1 MENICYV
8 LKNLQLE
15 INCIALQSK
24 YHFVVGYSLTGDS
37 NGYDYSSTV
46 ANNGYLG
53 SKDNYQNGAGSFY
66 GAGDAN
72 HKLSNHA
79 NSHSLINVGGQGNV
93 GGGDVGNSYSGYSVN
108 NNGNEYAGYS
118 NIYENSASESYTNT
132 PTRAASLPLRGY
144 IGGNN
149 GDSIFNAFST
159 DSVHK
164 DSDISQYAASSSSSS
179 SKRIPAYSG
188 YSKPTRVTENY
199 PEGSADSS
207 VQGYQD
213 SSGASSYS
221 ESDHIYT
228 SYSPG
233 GLTSEYSFGKQKND
247 PLNLKGGNKYNGVY
261 SILSG
266 TRYTRGNTGHV
277 SYNRDIP
284 SFMSGSPGSHFSKAP
299 GTYSSGKLSKYGYK
313 NLSNSRYAP
322 TSGVTYTR
330 DRDGYYMP
338 YSKGSG
344 KIILIKNNSPSYMG
358 RVYSDEPL
366 YASSNGGYK
375 SKSGFANGY
384 PASLNF
390 DGYTGSSSYDDGP
403 TILRR
408 YRTSNGPMF
417 LQKSIYP

>member
-1 MENICYV
+1 M
-8 LKNLQLE
+8 
-15 INCIALQSK
+15 
-24 YHFVVGYSLTGDS
+24 
-37 NGYDYSSTV
+37 
-46 ANNGYLG
+46 G
-53 SKDNYQNGAGSFY
+53 SKDSYQNGAGSFY
-66 GAGDAN
+66 GAGDTN

-93 GGGDVGNSYSGYSVN
+93 GGGDVGGGNSYNGYSVN

-118 NIYENSASESYTNT
+118 NIYENSASESYNT
-132 PTRAASLPLRGY
+132 PTRSASIPLKGY

-149 GDSIFNAFST
+149 GESIFNAFSS

-164 DSDISQYAASSSSSS
+164 DSDIGQYAASSSSSS
-179 SKRIPAYSG
+179 KKIPAYSG
-188 YSKPTRVTENY
+188 YSRPTRITENY
-199 PEGSADSS
+199 PEGSVDSG

-213 SSGASSYS
+213 SSSASSYS
-221 ESDHIYT
+221 ESDHIYAP
-228 SYSPG
+228 YSPS

-261 SILSG
+261 SIPSD

-284 SFMSGSPGSHFSKAP
+284 SFMSGSSGQGSLFSKIH
-299 GTYSSGKLSKYGYK
+299 GTYSSGKPSKYNYK
-313 NLSNSRYAP
+313 YLSNSRYTP
-322 TSGVTYTR
+322 TTNGVTYTR
-330 DRDGYYMP
+330 ERDGYYMP

-344 KIILIKNNSPSYMG
+344 KVILIKNNSPSYTG
-358 RVYSDEPL
+358 RVYSDESL
-366 YASSNGGYK
+366 YAGSNGGYR

-403 TILRR
+403 AILRR